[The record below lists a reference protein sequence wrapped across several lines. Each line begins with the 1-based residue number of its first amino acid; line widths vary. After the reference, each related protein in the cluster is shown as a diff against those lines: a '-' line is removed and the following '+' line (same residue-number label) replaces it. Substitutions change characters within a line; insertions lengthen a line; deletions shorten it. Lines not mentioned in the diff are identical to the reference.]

1 MYMQCFSHGA
11 FLFFLGHGD
20 STDKNVPTLV
30 RDITGVG
37 QVACGSSHTIAVS
50 QDGRTV
56 WSFGGGD
63 NGEGLYTEKTIE
75 IHLIRLTEV
84 YCKVLSEKNA
94 KSLLK
99 QHCYCPML
107 LMRTTK
113 TAVCLQTRAIF
124 HHLYGF

>member
-1 MYMQCFSHGA
+1 MYMQCISQGA

-63 NGEGLYTEKTIE
+63 NGEIFVKTQI
-75 IHLIRLTEV
+75 LSRTSLFTTIRAWMQ
-84 YCKVLSEKNA
+84 C
-94 KSLLK
+94 LLVE
-99 QHCYCPML
+99 YN
-107 LMRTTK
+107 
-113 TAVCLQTRAIF
+113 F
-124 HHLYGF
+124 